1 MTALKGVCQFVIAE
15 RQNLKA
21 KRRDRI
27 MKRSAFTLIELL
39 VVIAIIAILAAILFP
54 VFSRA
59 REKARQNT
67 CLSNVRQ
74 INLGLQQYNQ
84 DYDERFPVDLPE
96 ADQTY
101 WRGYPCQPT
110 SSGIPLPTAPD
121 PGGLWSHFVN
131 CPIRFTPWTTQPYT
145 RNYQLFHCPS
155 LNSRVH
161 FADERGWAGDSRAHG
176 GSYAWFCM
184 HYQSDVSVLI
194 GFMAQVRGLN
204 PLAVYPR
211 VNVCGR
217 SVAESQNPSNKPLL
231 FCNSLVAHAG
241 TTESRVYPP
250 PYGTGQDAGLI
261 VGGFVDGH
269 AKILTGDFG
278 RIVSWGLET
287 Y

>member
-1 MTALKGVCQFVIAE
+1 MLLKNGLWLVRRGNFQFRFRVG
-15 RQNLKA
+15 
-21 KRRDRI
+21 
-27 MKRSAFTLIELL
+27 FTLIELL

-110 SSGIPLPTAPD
+110 SSGIPLPTVPD